1 VGAGWTLRPIIDQP
15 TPRDL
20 RGSVALVTFW
30 ETPRGRFIRPNP
42 HLSIAPTM
50 NQKQPDSDDAE
61 QPYSQ
66 HRGVPKYPAVG
77 SRIENAQVENTERT
91 SERSGEVGDA
101 TKERDRVE
109 ALCAGYGHR
118 LRAGIKRSW
127 EPASFKSTLCVS
139 LVSIAGGFAYSDP
152 PGAAINVLGT
162 LAISIFSAAY
172 IKDIQQCYTTGTAL
186 IAIYLVSVASVYIGG
201 YTVGAYLSHAKIV
214 AGVVGPYPL
223 AGAVLLFTGA
233 ARRWCRFI

>member
-42 HLSIAPTM
+42 NLSIAPTM

-77 SRIENAQVENTERT
+77 GYIEERQKNT
-91 SERSGEVGDA
+91 DA
-101 TKERDRVE
+101 TNTPGYWAKM
-109 ALCAGYGHR
+109 AGTAR
-118 LRAGIKRSW
+118 TWLEDSI
-127 EPASFKSTLCVS
+127 
-139 LVSIAGGFAYSDP
+139 VSIG
-152 PGAAINVLGT
+152 
-162 LAISIFSAAY
+162 
-172 IKDIQQCYTTGTAL
+172 YTFL
-186 IAIYLVSVASVYIGG
+186 IVGG
-201 YTVGAYLSHAKIV
+201 YTLNPQFEIESSQTV
-214 AGVVGPYPL
+214 AGVLAFFSLPILAYSYRKHNEEYFSVFRTYTTIILVLSPLLAIGRASPAILVRYVGVQMY
-223 AGAVLLFTGA
+223 AVLIPLVLA
-233 ARRWCRFI
+233 AVGKSYSAIRFISRV